1 MPRCYV
7 SVLQPSKRGRAA
19 IDYWMADIS
28 LVLIQADGG
37 GGGGGSGA
45 GGVGGGSGAGGGGG
59 GSGAPSTA
67 TLALSGPC
75 KTHHV
80 ELHLAPGRYLLLP

>member
-45 GGVGGGSGAGGGGG
+45 GGGGG

>member
-1 MPRCYV
+1 
-7 SVLQPSKRGRAA
+7 VLQPSKRGRAA

-45 GGVGGGSGAGGGGG
+45 GGGGG

-80 ELHLAPGRYLLLP
+80 ELHLAQGRYLQLP

>member
-1 MPRCYV
+1 MARCYV

-19 IDYWMADIS
+19 MDYWMADIS
-28 LVLIQADGG
+28 LVLISADGG
-37 GGGGGSGA
+37 DGG
-45 GGVGGGSGAGGGGG
+45 GGGGG
-59 GSGAPSTA
+59 GSGAPSGA